1 MPREA
6 NVKLVVGLGNPGRAY
21 ERTRHNIGFD
31 VIRALVKRRKE
42 RLRKPFCFSGL
53 QVLIKE
59 EPSVRFLQPM
69 AYMNRSGEVVRRA
82 MRRWRIKPED
92 LVVVYD
98 DLDLNWG
105 EIRVRAKGSAGT
117 HNGMRSIVE
126 QIGTEQF
133 SRIRVGIGPKPE
145 EIEIIEYVLGRYS
158 PQEDFELEKVVDGAA
173 DAVES
178 LISAGIDT
186 AMSVFN
192 GRRLIDER

>member
-1 MPREA
+1 M
-6 NVKLVVGLGNPGRAY
+6 
-21 ERTRHNIGFD
+21 
-31 VIRALVKRRKE
+31 
-42 RLRKPFCFSGL
+42 
-53 QVLIKE
+53 
-59 EPSVRFLQPM
+59 RFLQPM

-105 EIRVRAKGSAGT
+105 KYECVQKVRPERTMECA
-117 HNGMRSIVE
+117 RSLSKMSGAVLTRY
-126 QIGTEQF
+126 GW
-133 SRIRVGIGPKPE
+133 GLAKPE

-192 GRRLIDER
+192 G

>member
-31 VIRALVKRRKE
+31 VISTLANRRKE
-42 RLRKPFCFSGL
+42 RLKKPFFFSGL
-53 QVLIKE
+53 QVLINE

-98 DLDLNWG
+98 DMDLNWG

-133 SRIRVGIGPKPE
+133 SRVRVGIGPKPE

>member
-1 MPREA
+1 M
-6 NVKLVVGLGNPGRAY
+6 
-21 ERTRHNIGFD
+21 
-31 VIRALVKRRKE
+31 
-42 RLRKPFCFSGL
+42 
-53 QVLIKE
+53 
-59 EPSVRFLQPM
+59 
-69 AYMNRSGEVVRRA
+69 
-82 MRRWRIKPED
+82 
-92 LVVVYD
+92 
-98 DLDLNWG
+98 
-105 EIRVRAKGSAGT
+105 RAKGSAGT

-126 QIGTEQF
+126 EIGTEQF

>member
-1 MPREA
+1 M
-6 NVKLVVGLGNPGRAY
+6 
-21 ERTRHNIGFD
+21 
-31 VIRALVKRRKE
+31 
-42 RLRKPFCFSGL
+42 
-53 QVLIKE
+53 
-59 EPSVRFLQPM
+59 
-69 AYMNRSGEVVRRA
+69 
-82 MRRWRIKPED
+82 
-92 LVVVYD
+92 
-98 DLDLNWG
+98 
-105 EIRVRAKGSAGT
+105 RAKGSAGT

-133 SRIRVGIGPKPE
+133 SRVRVGIGPKPE

>member
-31 VIRALVKRRKE
+31 VISTLAYRRKE
-42 RLRKPFCFSGL
+42 RLKKPFFFSGL
-53 QVLIKE
+53 QVLINE

-92 LVVVYD
+92 LVVIYD

-133 SRIRVGIGPKPE
+133 SRVRVGIGPKPK

>member
-1 MPREA
+1 
-6 NVKLVVGLGNPGRAY
+6 
-21 ERTRHNIGFD
+21 
-31 VIRALVKRRKE
+31 
-42 RLRKPFCFSGL
+42 
-53 QVLIKE
+53 
-59 EPSVRFLQPM
+59 
-69 AYMNRSGEVVRRA
+69 
-82 MRRWRIKPED
+82 
-92 LVVVYD
+92 
-98 DLDLNWG
+98 
-105 EIRVRAKGSAGT
+105 
-117 HNGMRSIVE
+117 MRSIVE

>member
-1 MPREA
+1 LPREA

-31 VIRALVKRRKE
+31 VISALVNRRKE

-53 QVLIKE
+53 QVLIKD
-59 EPSVRFLQPM
+59 EPCVRFLQPM
-69 AYMNRSGEVVRRA
+69 TYMNRSGEVVRRA

-117 HNGMRSIVE
+117 HNGMRSIVG

-133 SRIRVGIGPKPE
+133 SRVRVGIGPKPE

>member
-31 VIRALVKRRKE
+31 VISTLVNRRKE
-42 RLRKPFCFSGL
+42 RLKKPFFFSGL
-53 QVLIKE
+53 QVLINE

-133 SRIRVGIGPKPE
+133 SRVRVGIGPKPE